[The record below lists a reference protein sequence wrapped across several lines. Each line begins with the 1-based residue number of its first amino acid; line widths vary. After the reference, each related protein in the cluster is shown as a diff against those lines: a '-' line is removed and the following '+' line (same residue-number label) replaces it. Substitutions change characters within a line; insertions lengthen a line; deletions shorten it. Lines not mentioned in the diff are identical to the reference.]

1 MLTKRLTEILTNHHL
16 LQGLLDSIAHEPSIL
31 IEQLWDGPKAIII
44 WLLSQITNK
53 HILIISSGSQDSLLE
68 DMQLFSLPHLCEL
81 PAWETLPGE
90 EIAPSSD
97 LMGKRFEVLNS
108 LLEND
113 SPHVIFSPLQAVLQK
128 LPCKEIM
135 RTLFQR
141 YRVHQLLDFSLFIK
155 HLELLNYQRKNI
167 VSDKGEFAVRGG
179 IIDFFPPSALSPFRI
194 EFFGNEI
201 QEIRSFDPLT
211 QITTEK
217 HTECWLCPASELTLL
232 QKTEELTSF
241 SDYLGPNTVV
251 IFNDLLAIEDRLVS
265 LAKMPLL
272 QNRLVVSF
280 QEFFSCMQP
289 LSQIFLSTEKI
300 ESLSLVQEKPTMHI
314 RQTSLQSLQF
324 EMFNQQI
331 ETKRCKHPFIPVAE
345 FFSTLDNQAAIQE
358 EEILQALHRYP
369 QMQVHFICSTLA
381 QKQLLEEKTKRL
393 EKPDFE
399 IGYLSSG
406 FVLKDAKLSLITT
419 AELTHRL
426 KPRRQKWRQAHS
438 ITISEF
444 HELLPGNIVV
454 HFHNGIGRYVGTE
467 KQTNHLGN
475 ISEFMVIEYAEK
487 SKLFVPLSQSHLIS
501 RYIGT
506 KDTIPTFSQLGSTRW
521 QKTRQI
527 AQKAIIG
534 YADQLLRMQADRTVQ
549 GGFAYPADSETMVA
563 FEEDFPFI
571 ETEDQINAI
580 TAIKQD
586 MQSEIAMDRLI
597 CGDVGYGKTEVAM
610 RAAFKAAC
618 DGHKQIAVLVPT
630 TILAMQHYETFCQ
643 RMSNFPIRIGLA
655 CRFCSSSQIK
665 KTLQSVQE
673 GTIDILIGTQ
683 RVISQDVQFKNL
695 GLIIIDEEQRF
706 GVRTKERLK
715 TTKIGVDC
723 LTLSATPIPRTLYL
737 SLIGIKK
744 VSIINTPPQDRLPIK
759 SIIVERNH
767 SVIQNAL
774 ARELL
779 RDGQV
784 FFIHNRIET
793 IFLVAKELQKLAPEA
808 CILVGHGQMS
818 SDEIDKVFHA
828 FKQGKADIL
837 VSTTIIENGI
847 DIPNANTILIDR
859 SDTFGIADLYQMRGR
874 VGRWNKPAYAYFL
887 IPAKKQLPEITLK
900 RLEALCLSSGYGGGM
915 RVAMRDLEIR
925 GAGDILGTQQSG
937 QVSSIGFHLYC
948 KLLKKAVNALNS
960 NKDISFTETKIEFS
974 FDALIPDTYIHE
986 STLRMEIYHRFGDA
1000 TTSQELDTLLIELT
1014 DRFGAYPMQILW
1026 LYHLTRL
1033 RIFASA
1039 NQFTLLKFSKMT
1051 LIAQQQSGK
1060 TILKKPLTLP
1070 KITHPKQLEESVI
1083 TALKKEFPIKSHK
1096 ARTSL
1101 A

>member
-1 MLTKRLTEILTNHHL
+1 MALAKRLKEILTTHPL
-16 LQGLLDSIAHEPSIL
+16 LQEFLDVLVYEPSIL
-31 IEQLWDGPKAIII
+31 MEQLWDGPKAMLI
-44 WLLSQITNK
+44 WLLSQMTNK
-53 HILIISSGSQDSLLE
+53 HVLIISSGSQDSLLE

-90 EIAPSSD
+90 EITPSSD

-113 SPHVIFSPLQAVLQK
+113 SPHVVFAPLQAVLQK
-128 LPCKEIM
+128 LPCKETM
-135 RTLFQR
+135 RMLFQR
-141 YRVHQLLDFSLFIK
+141 YRINQFLDFSLFIK
-155 HLELLNYQRKNI
+155 HLELLNYQQTN
-167 VSDKGEFAVRGG
+167 VVGDKGEFAVRGG

-217 HTECWLCPASELTLL
+217 HTQCWLCPASELALL
-232 QKTEELTSF
+232 QKTQKLTSF
-241 SDYLGPNTVV
+241 SDYLGPNTIV

-265 LAKMPLL
+265 LAKMPGLH
-272 QNRLVVSF
+272 NRLVLSF
-280 QEFFSCMQP
+280 QEFFSCVQS
-289 LSQIFLSTEKI
+289 LSQIFLSHERV
-300 ESLSLVQEKPTMHI
+300 ESLSLVQEKPTVYI
-314 RQTSLQSLQF
+314 GQNPLQLLQF

-331 ETKRCKHPFIPVAE
+331 QTKRCQHPFIPVGE
-345 FFSTLDNQAAIQE
+345 FFSTLDNRASLQE
-358 EEILQALHRYP
+358 EEILQALHRHP
-369 QMQVHFICSTLA
+369 HMQVHFICSTLA
-381 QKQLLEEKTKRL
+381 QKTLLEEKTKTL
-393 EKPDFE
+393 EKTDFQ

-419 AELTHRL
+419 AELSHRL
-426 KPRRQKWRQAHS
+426 KPRRQKWRQSHS
-438 ITISEF
+438 IPISEF
-444 HELLPGNIVV
+444 HELLPGDIVV
-454 HFHNGIGRYVGTE
+454 HFHSGIGRYIGTE

-475 ISEFMVIEYAEK
+475 ISEFMVIEYAKK

-521 QKTRQI
+521 QKTRQM
-527 AQKAIIG
+527 AQKAIVG
-534 YADQLLRMQADRTVQ
+534 YADQLLRMQAERTIQ
-549 GGFAYPADSETMVA
+549 GGFAYPDDSEIMVA

-580 TAIKQD
+580 NAIKQD
-586 MQSEIAMDRLI
+586 MQSEAAMDRLI

-610 RAAFKAAC
+610 RTAFKAVC
-618 DGHKQIAVLVPT
+618 DGHKQVAVLVPT

-643 RMSNFPIRIGLA
+643 RMANFPIQIGLA

-683 RVISQDVQFKNL
+683 RIISQDVRFKNL

-706 GVRTKERLK
+706 GVRAKERLK

-744 VSIINTPPQDRLPIK
+744 VSMINTPPQDRLPIK
-759 SIIVERNH
+759 SIITERNH

-774 ARELL
+774 TRELL

-793 IFLVAKELQKLAPEA
+793 IFQIAKELQKLAPEA
-808 CILVGHGQMS
+808 RIVVGHGQMS
-818 SDEIDKVFHA
+818 SDEIDAVFHA
-828 FKQGKADIL
+828 FKQGEADIL
-837 VSTTIIENGI
+837 VSTTIVENGI

-887 IPAKKQLPEITLK
+887 VPAKKQLPEITLK
-900 RLEALCLSSGYGGGM
+900 RLEALSLSSGYGGGM
-915 RVAMRDLEIR
+915 KVAMRDLEIR

-948 KLLKKAVNALNS
+948 KLLKKAVNALS
-960 NKDISFTETKIEFS
+960 KNKAISFTETKMEFS
-974 FDALIPDTYIHE
+974 FDALIPDTYINE
-986 STLRMEIYHRFGDA
+986 PTLRMETYHRFGDA
-1000 TTSQELDTLLIELT
+1000 ITPQELDILLVELT

-1039 NQFTLLKFSKMT
+1039 HQFTLLKFSKKT
-1051 LIAQQQSGK
+1051 LTAQQQSGK
-1060 TILKKPLTLP
+1060 TILKKLLALP

-1083 TALKKEFPIKSHK
+1083 VALKKEFPIKNS
-1096 ARTSL
+1096 RIF
-1101 A
+1101 

>member
-1 MLTKRLTEILTNHHL
+1 MALAKRLKETLIHHPL
-16 LQGLLDSIAHEPSIL
+16 LQEFLDAIAQEPSIL
-31 IEQLWDGPKAIII
+31 IEQLWDGPKAVLI

-53 HILIISSGSQDSLLE
+53 HVLFISSGSQDSLLE
-68 DMQLFSLPHLCEL
+68 DMQLFSLPYLCEL

-108 LLEND
+108 LLQND
-113 SPHVIFSPLQAVLQK
+113 APHIIFTSLQAVLQK
-128 LPCKEIM
+128 LPCKEPM
-135 RTLFQR
+135 RSLFQK
-141 YRVHQLLDFSLFIK
+141 YQVNQFLNFSAFIN
-155 HLELLNYQRKNI
+155 HLQTLNYQRAHI

-179 IIDFFPPSALSPFRI
+179 IVDFFPPSALSPFRM

-211 QITTEK
+211 QITIEK
-217 HTECWLCPASELTLL
+217 HKHCWLSPASELTLL
-232 QKTEELTSF
+232 QKTQELTSLL
-241 SDYLGPNTVV
+241 DYLGPNTIL

-265 LAKMPLL
+265 LTKMSTF
-272 QNRLVVSF
+272 QNRLVFSF
-280 QEFFSCMQP
+280 QELFSYSQT
-289 LSQIFLSTEKI
+289 LSHLFLSSEKI
-300 ESLSLVQEKPTMHI
+300 ESLSSIQENPSVYMGKTP
-314 RQTSLQSLQF
+314 LQPLQF

-331 ETKRCKHPFIPVAE
+331 KTKRCRHPFIPVAD
-345 FFSTLDNQAAIQE
+345 FFSTLDNQASYRE

-369 QMQVHFICSTLA
+369 HMQVHFICSTLA
-381 QKQLLEEKTKRL
+381 QKNLLEEKTKRP
-393 EKPDFE
+393 EKTDFQ

-406 FVLKDAKLSLITT
+406 FVVKDAKLSLITT
-419 AELTHRL
+419 AELSSRL
-426 KPRRQKWRQAHS
+426 RPRRQKWRQSHS
-438 ITISEF
+438 IPISEF
-444 HELLPGNIVV
+444 HELLPGDIVV
-454 HFHNGIGRYVGTE
+454 HFYSGIGRYIGTE
-467 KQTNHLGN
+467 KQTNHLGH
-475 ISEFMVIEYAEK
+475 IAEFMVIEYAEK

-506 KDTIPTFSQLGSTRW
+506 KDTIPTFSQLGSTKW
-521 QKTRQI
+521 QKTRHM
-527 AQKAIIG
+527 AQKAIVG
-534 YADQLLRMQADRTVQ
+534 YADQLLRMQAERTVQ
-549 GGFAYPADSETMVA
+549 GGLAYPPDSETMIS
-563 FEEDFPFI
+563 FEEDFPFV
-571 ETEDQINAI
+571 ETEDQLHAI

-586 MQSEIAMDRLI
+586 MQSETAMDRLI

-610 RAAFKAAC
+610 RAAFKAVC
-618 DGHKQIAVLVPT
+618 DGHKQVAVLVPT
-630 TILAMQHYETFCQ
+630 TILAMQHYETFCR
-643 RMSNFPIRIGLA
+643 RMTNFPVQIGLA

-673 GTIDILIGTQ
+673 GKIDILIGTQ
-683 RVISQDVQFKNL
+683 RLISQDVHFKDL

-706 GVRTKERLK
+706 GVRAKERLK
-715 TTKIGVDC
+715 TVKTGVDC

-759 SIIVERNH
+759 SIIAERDL
-767 SVIQNAL
+767 SLIQNAL

-793 IFLVAKELQKLAPEA
+793 IFQIAKQLQQLAPDA
-808 CILVGHGQMS
+808 RIVVGHGQMS
-818 SDEIDKVFHA
+818 SDEIDAVFHA
-828 FKQGKADIL
+828 FKQGDADIL

-887 IPAKKQLPEITLK
+887 IPPKKQLSEITLK
-900 RLEALCLSSGYGGGM
+900 RLEALSLSSGYGGGM

-948 KLLKKAVNALNS
+948 KLLKKAVNALNN
-960 NKDISFTETKIEFS
+960 NKDISFTETKMEFS
-974 FDALIPDTYIHE
+974 FDALIPETYINE
-986 STLRMEIYHRFGDA
+986 PTLRMEIYHRFGDA
-1000 TTSQELDTLLIELT
+1000 STTQDLSLILAELT
-1014 DRFGAYPMQILW
+1014 DRFGTYPIEVLW

-1033 RIFASA
+1033 RMFASA
-1039 NQFTLLKFSKMT
+1039 NHFILLKFSKMT
-1051 LIAQQQSGK
+1051 LTAQQQSGK
-1060 TILKKPLTLP
+1060 TLLKKLLPLP

-1083 TALKKEFPIKSHK
+1083 AALKKEFFIKFD
-1096 ARTSL
+1096 
-1101 A
+1101 

>member
-1 MLTKRLTEILTNHHL
+1 MALTKRLKEILTTHPL
-16 LQGLLDSIAHEPSIL
+16 LQEFLDAIVHEPSIL
-31 IEQLWDGPKAIII
+31 IEQLWDGPKAVII
-44 WLLSQITNK
+44 WVLSQIINK
-53 HILIISSGSQDSLLE
+53 HVLIISSGSQDSLLE

-97 LMGKRFEVLNS
+97 LMGKRFEVLDS

-113 SPHVIFSPLQAVLQK
+113 SPHVVFAPLQAVLQK
-128 LPCKEIM
+128 LPCKETM
-135 RTLFQR
+135 RTLFQK
-141 YRVHQLLDFSLFIK
+141 YRVHQFLDFSLFIK
-155 HLELLNYQRKNI
+155 HLELLNYQRANI

-217 HTECWLCPASELTLL
+217 HTQCWLCPASELTLL
-232 QKTEELTSF
+232 QKTQKLTSF
-241 SDYLGPNTVV
+241 LDYLGPNTIV

-265 LAKMPLL
+265 LTKMPVLH
-272 QNRLVVSF
+272 NRLVLSF
-280 QEFFSCMQP
+280 QEFFSCVQP
-289 LSQIFLSTEKI
+289 LSQIFLSHESA
-300 ESLSLVQEKPTMHI
+300 ESLSFVQEKPMVYMGQI
-314 RQTSLQSLQF
+314 SLQPLQF

-331 ETKRCKHPFIPVAE
+331 QTKRCRHPFIPVAE
-345 FFSTLDNQAAIQE
+345 FFSTLDNQTSIQA
-358 EEILQALHRYP
+358 EEILQALHRHP
-369 QMQVHFICSTLA
+369 HMQVHFICSTLA
-381 QKQLLEEKTKRL
+381 QKTLWEEKTKTL
-393 EKPDFE
+393 EKTDFQ

-419 AELTHRL
+419 AELSHRL
-426 KPRRQKWRQAHS
+426 KPRRQKWRQSHS
-438 ITISEF
+438 VPISEF
-444 HELLPGNIVV
+444 HELLPGDIVV
-454 HFHNGIGRYVGTE
+454 HFHNGIGRYIGTE
-467 KQTNHLGN
+467 KRTNHLGD

-487 SKLFVPLSQSHLIS
+487 SKLFIPLSQSHLIS

-506 KDTIPTFSQLGSTRW
+506 KDKIPTFSQLGSARW
-521 QKTRQI
+521 QKTRQM
-527 AQKAIIG
+527 AQKAIVG
-534 YADQLLRMQADRTVQ
+534 YADQLLRMQAERTVQ
-549 GGFAYPADSETMVA
+549 GGFAYPADSEIMVA
-563 FEEDFPFI
+563 FEEDFSFI

-586 MQSEIAMDRLI
+586 MQLEIAMDRLI

-610 RAAFKAAC
+610 RAAFKAVC
-618 DGHKQIAVLVPT
+618 DGHKQVAVLVPT

-643 RMSNFPIRIGLA
+643 RMANFPVQIGLA

-665 KTLQSVQE
+665 KTLQSLQE
-673 GTIDILIGTQ
+673 GAIDILIGTQ
-683 RVISQDVQFKNL
+683 RVISQDVRFKNL

-706 GVRTKERLK
+706 GVRAKERLK

-744 VSIINTPPQDRLPIK
+744 ISMINTPPQDRLPIK
-759 SIIVERNH
+759 SIITERNH
-767 SVIQNAL
+767 SVIQNAI

-793 IFLVAKELQKLAPEA
+793 IFQIAKEIQKLAPEA
-808 CILVGHGQMS
+808 RIVVGHGQMS
-818 SDEIDKVFHA
+818 SDEIDAVFHA
-828 FKQGKADIL
+828 FKQGEADIL
-837 VSTTIIENGI
+837 VSTTIVENGI

-887 IPAKKQLPEITLK
+887 VPTKKQLPEITLK
-900 RLEALCLSSGYGGGM
+900 RLEALSLSSGYGGGM
-915 RVAMRDLEIR
+915 KVAMRDLEIR

-948 KLLKKAVNALNS
+948 KLLKKAVNALS
-960 NKDISFTETKIEFS
+960 NDKAISFTETKMEFS
-974 FDALIPDTYIHE
+974 FDALIPDTYINE
-986 STLRMEIYHRFGDA
+986 PTLRMEIYHRFGDA
-1000 TTSQELDTLLIELT
+1000 TTSQELDTLLVELT

-1039 NQFTLLKFSKMT
+1039 HQFTLLKFSKMT
-1051 LIAQQQSGK
+1051 LTTQQQSGK
-1060 TILKKPLTLP
+1060 TTLKKLLALP

-1083 TALKKEFPIKSHK
+1083 AALKKEFPIKSS
-1096 ARTSL
+1096 RDSL

>member
-1 MLTKRLTEILTNHHL
+1 
-16 LQGLLDSIAHEPSIL
+16 
-31 IEQLWDGPKAIII
+31 
-44 WLLSQITNK
+44 
-53 HILIISSGSQDSLLE
+53 
-68 DMQLFSLPHLCEL
+68 
-81 PAWETLPGE
+81 
-90 EIAPSSD
+90 
-97 LMGKRFEVLNS
+97 
-108 LLEND
+108 
-113 SPHVIFSPLQAVLQK
+113 
-128 LPCKEIM
+128 
-135 RTLFQR
+135 
-141 YRVHQLLDFSLFIK
+141 
-155 HLELLNYQRKNI
+155 
-167 VSDKGEFAVRGG
+167 
-179 IIDFFPPSALSPFRI
+179 
-194 EFFGNEI
+194 
-201 QEIRSFDPLT
+201 
-211 QITTEK
+211 
-217 HTECWLCPASELTLL
+217 
-232 QKTEELTSF
+232 
-241 SDYLGPNTVV
+241 
-251 IFNDLLAIEDRLVS
+251 
-265 LAKMPLL
+265 
-272 QNRLVVSF
+272 
-280 QEFFSCMQP
+280 
-289 LSQIFLSTEKI
+289 
-300 ESLSLVQEKPTMHI
+300 
-314 RQTSLQSLQF
+314 
-324 EMFNQQI
+324 
-331 ETKRCKHPFIPVAE
+331 
-345 FFSTLDNQAAIQE
+345 
-358 EEILQALHRYP
+358 
-369 QMQVHFICSTLA
+369 
-381 QKQLLEEKTKRL
+381 
-393 EKPDFE
+393 
-399 IGYLSSG
+399 
-406 FVLKDAKLSLITT
+406 
-419 AELTHRL
+419 
-426 KPRRQKWRQAHS
+426 
-438 ITISEF
+438 
-444 HELLPGNIVV
+444 
-454 HFHNGIGRYVGTE
+454 
-467 KQTNHLGN
+467 
-475 ISEFMVIEYAEK
+475 
-487 SKLFVPLSQSHLIS
+487 
-501 RYIGT
+501 
-506 KDTIPTFSQLGSTRW
+506 
-521 QKTRQI
+521 
-527 AQKAIIG
+527 
-534 YADQLLRMQADRTVQ
+534 
-549 GGFAYPADSETMVA
+549 
-563 FEEDFPFI
+563 
-571 ETEDQINAI
+571 
-580 TAIKQD
+580 
-586 MQSEIAMDRLI
+586 
-597 CGDVGYGKTEVAM
+597 
-610 RAAFKAAC
+610 
-618 DGHKQIAVLVPT
+618 
-630 TILAMQHYETFCQ
+630 
-643 RMSNFPIRIGLA
+643 
-655 CRFCSSSQIK
+655 
-665 KTLQSVQE
+665 
-673 GTIDILIGTQ
+673 
-683 RVISQDVQFKNL
+683 VISQDVQFKNL

-715 TTKIGVDC
+715 TTKLGVDC

-1060 TILKKPLTLP
+1060 TILKKLLTLP

>member
-1 MLTKRLTEILTNHHL
+1 MLTKRLKELLTTHPL
-16 LQGLLDSIAHEPSIL
+16 LQEFLDAIVHEPSIL
-31 IEQLWDGPKAIII
+31 MEQLWDGPKAMII

-53 HILIISSGSQDSLLE
+53 HVLIISSGSQDSLLE

-113 SPHVIFSPLQAVLQK
+113 SPHVVFAPLQAVLQK
-128 LPCKEIM
+128 LPCKETM

-141 YRVHQLLDFSLFIK
+141 YQVNQFLDFSLFIK
-155 HLELLNYQRKNI
+155 HLQLLNYQRANI

-217 HTECWLCPASELTLL
+217 HIQCWLCPASELTLL
-232 QKTEELTSF
+232 QKTQELTSF
-241 SDYLGPNTVV
+241 LDYLGSNTIL

-265 LAKMPLL
+265 LAKMPILH
-272 QNRLVVSF
+272 NRLVLSF
-280 QEFFSCMQP
+280 QEFFSCLQP
-289 LSQIFLSTEKI
+289 LSQIFLSSEKI
-300 ESLSLVQEKPTMHI
+300 EYLSSIQEKPTMHMG
-314 RQTSLQSLQF
+314 QTPSLQF

-331 ETKRCKHPFIPVAE
+331 QTKRCRHPFIPVAE
-345 FFSTLDNQAAIQE
+345 FFSTLDNQASIQE

-369 QMQVHFICSTLA
+369 HMQVHFICSTLA
-381 QKQLLEEKTKRL
+381 QKTLLEEKTKTL
-393 EKPDFE
+393 EKTDFQ

-426 KPRRQKWRQAHS
+426 KPRRQKWRQSHS
-438 ITISEF
+438 IPISEF
-444 HELLPGNIVV
+444 HELLPGDIVV
-454 HFHNGIGRYVGTE
+454 HFHIGIGRYVGIE

-487 SKLFVPLSQSHLIS
+487 SKLFVPISQSHLIS

-506 KDTIPTFSQLGSTRW
+506 RDTIPTFSQIGSTRW
-521 QKTRQI
+521 QKTRQM
-527 AQKAIIG
+527 AQKAIVG
-534 YADQLLRMQADRTVQ
+534 YADQLLRMQAERTVQ
-549 GGFAYPADSETMVA
+549 GGFAYPADSEDMIA

-580 TAIKQD
+580 NAIKQD
-586 MQSEIAMDRLI
+586 MQSEASMDRLI

-610 RAAFKAAC
+610 RAAFKAVC
-618 DGHKQIAVLVPT
+618 DGHKQVAVLVPT

-643 RMSNFPIRIGLA
+643 RMANFPIQIGLA

-706 GVRTKERLK
+706 GVRAKERLK

-744 VSIINTPPQDRLPIK
+744 VSMINTPPQDRLPIK

-767 SVIQNAL
+767 SAIQNAL

-793 IFLVAKELQKLAPEA
+793 IFLIAKELQKLAPEA
-808 CILVGHGQMS
+808 RIVVGHGQMS
-818 SDEIDKVFHA
+818 SDEIDAVFHA
-828 FKQGKADIL
+828 FKQGEADIL
-837 VSTTIIENGI
+837 VSTTIVENGI

-887 IPAKKQLPEITLK
+887 VPAKKQLPEITLK
-900 RLEALCLSSGYGGGM
+900 RLEALSLSSGYGGGM

-948 KLLKKAVNALNS
+948 KLLKKAVNALNN
-960 NKDISFTETKIEFS
+960 NKAISFTETKMEFS
-974 FDALIPDTYIHE
+974 FDALIPDTYINE
-986 STLRMEIYHRFGDA
+986 PTLRMETYHRFGDA

-1039 NQFTLLKFSKMT
+1039 HQFTLLKFSKMT
-1051 LIAQQQSGK
+1051 LTAQQQSGK
-1060 TILKKPLTLP
+1060 TVLKKLLALP
-1070 KITHPKQLEESVI
+1070 KIIHPKQLEESVI
-1083 TALKKEFPIKSHK
+1083 AILKKEFPIKSPR
-1096 ARTSL
+1096 ASL